1 MRKCFLAVILFL
13 VAVAS
18 GGFYLFVVKDL
29 PTVQQLRTGKP
40 PVTYIY
46 AADGVLIGQLSSL
59 PGRYVDIKEM
69 PEHLIK
75 AVVAT
80 EDSRF
85 FRHKGIDYVAIV
97 RAAVKDI
104 LHGRFK
110 EGGSTIT
117 QQLAKILYL
126 SKEKTIIRKL
136 KEAIIAIKLERHLS
150 KEEILELYLNRAYF
164 GGGAYG
170 VEDASRL
177 YFGKSVKKLNI
188 KEAALLAGLLKAPN
202 LYSPFKNLRRA
213 EQRVAIV
220 LKRMEEEGYLRP
232 SERKAAESIKL
243 NYKTEARD
251 DIYGYF
257 LDMVREYLEE
267 KYGHDAIYKDGLKV
281 YTTLRRWAQISATRA
296 LRRGLERVDK
306 LKGWRGPIA
315 HRNDLDVQKELGSL
329 MSGESLKQFKGR
341 RLKAT
346 VLRVYP
352 DKAILKVNGAYAQL
366 KKKDALWA
374 RKVVKNRKVKYLK
387 RFSLQKVLSPG
398 DIVLVKVKG
407 VREGIAYVSLE
418 QTPLVEGALVAVEPA
433 TGFIQALVGGYSY
446 RKSQFNRALY
456 AKRQAGSVFKP
467 FVYAL
472 AFDKGLTPATVFKDE
487 PVEYPKGDGG
497 YWRPMNYDR
506 KYHGRVNLREALV
519 QSLNIPTVKVAEQ
532 IGLSELISFTKRI
545 GFSDIPED
553 LSLSLGSVVVTPL
566 EVARAYTVFP
576 NYGRL
581 VEPIFIKKI
590 VNSKGEMVEI
600 GTASSRMIIS
610 DGVAFL
616 ITDILR
622 EAIKRGTGKE
632 ASGLSV
638 ATAGKTGTTD
648 NFRDAWFAGYTP
660 NLLAVVWI
668 GYDNGA
674 SIGRGMSGGRIAA
687 PVWKEFMSAL
697 IKTDEKKEFRR
708 PESVVVYYVDR
719 KTGLRV
725 IIPSKSSYREYFIKG
740 KEPEFKTLK
749 KIKEFLKSIL

>member
-1 MRKCFLAVILFL
+1 MRKCFLIVVLLLMA
-13 VAVAS
+13 AAS
-18 GGFYLFVVKDL
+18 AGFYLFIVKDL

-46 AADGVLIGQLSSL
+46 ASDGVLIGQLSSL
-59 PGRYVDIKEM
+59 PGRYVSIKEM
-69 PEHLIK
+69 PEHLIN
-75 AVVAT
+75 AVIAT

-104 LHGRFK
+104 LYGRFK

-177 YFGKSVKKLNI
+177 YFGKSVKRLNI

-202 LYSPFKNLRRA
+202 LYSPFKNLKRA
-213 EQRVAIV
+213 EQRASLV
-220 LKRMEEEGYLRP
+220 LRRMEEEGYLKP
-232 SERKAAESIKL
+232 SERRAAEAIRL
-243 NYKTEARD
+243 TYKTEARD

-267 KYGHDAIYKDGLKV
+267 KYGHDAIYKDGLRV

-315 HRNDLDVQKELGSL
+315 HRENLDVQKELKSL
-329 MSGESLKQFKGR
+329 MPGDSLKQFRGR

-352 DKAILKVNGAYAQL
+352 EKAILKVNGAYAQL
-366 KKKDALWA
+366 KRKDALWA
-374 RKVVKNRKVKYLK
+374 RRVVREDGVKYLK
-387 RFSLQKVLSPG
+387 NFSLKKILSPG
-398 DIVLVKVKG
+398 DIILVKVKKIRG
-407 VREGIAYVSLE
+407 GIAYVSLE
-418 QTPLVEGALVAVEPA
+418 QEPLVEGAIVAVEPA

-472 AFDKGLTPATVFKDE
+472 AFDRGLTPATVMKDE
-487 PVEYPKGDGG
+487 PVEYPRGDGE

-506 KYHGRVNLREALV
+506 KYRGRVNLREALV
-519 QSLNIPTVKVAEQ
+519 QSLNIPTVKVVEQ
-532 IGLSELISFTKRI
+532 VGLSELIAFTKRI

-553 LSLSLGSVVVTPL
+553 LSLSLGSAAVTPL
-566 EVARAYTVFP
+566 EVVRAYTVFP

-590 VNSKGEMVEI
+590 INSRGETLEI
-600 GTASSRMIIS
+600 GTTSGRRVIS
-610 DGVAFL
+610 DGAAFL
-616 ITDILR
+616 VTDILR
-622 EAIKRGTGKE
+622 EAIQRGTGQK
-632 ASGLSV
+632 ASGLPV
-638 ATAGKTGTTD
+638 AAAGKTGTTD
-648 NFRDAWFAGYTP
+648 SYRDAWFAGYTP
-660 NLLAVVWI
+660 SLLAVVWV
-668 GYDNGA
+668 GYDDG
-674 SIGRGMSGGRIAA
+674 SSMGRGMSGGRIAA
-687 PVWKEFMSAL
+687 PVWKEFVSAL
-697 IKTDEKKEFRR
+697 VKAQKEREFRR
-708 PESVVVYYVDR
+708 PESVVVHYVDR

-725 IIPSKSSYREYFIKG
+725 LIPSQNSYREYFIRG

-749 KIKEFLKSIL
+749 KIREFLESIL